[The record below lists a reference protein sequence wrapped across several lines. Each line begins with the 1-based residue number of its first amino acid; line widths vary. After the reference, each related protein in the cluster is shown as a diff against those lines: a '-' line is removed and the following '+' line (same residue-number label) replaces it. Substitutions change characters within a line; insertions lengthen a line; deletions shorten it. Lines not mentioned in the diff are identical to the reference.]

1 MGFQV
6 TILLSYVIYID
17 MLQSSVPV
25 FDSFGSSPL
34 IMQFFVVSSIILC
47 ICMLGT
53 DDDVIMNH
61 NQDDDVIP
69 LTSYYTYS
77 VHL

>member
-47 ICMLGT
+47 ICMLGM

-61 NQDDDVIP
+61 N
-69 LTSYYTYS
+69 
-77 VHL
+77 